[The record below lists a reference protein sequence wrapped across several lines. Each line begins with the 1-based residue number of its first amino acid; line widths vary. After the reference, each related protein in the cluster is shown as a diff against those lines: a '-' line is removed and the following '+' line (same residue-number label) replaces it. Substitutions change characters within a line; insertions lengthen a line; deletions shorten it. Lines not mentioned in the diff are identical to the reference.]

1 MDACDRVISIHR
13 VCRRMR
19 FDTQWRVHATEHKT
33 AHAHMH
39 THTPHKH
46 TLEVTLIPRGWTA
59 HLVADLGT
67 DAAHAQSVHQLTG
80 VTVVPVLV
88 HEGALGHGEGAQLV
102 VQRLVTLLTP
112 ITQKHVIRG

>member
-1 MDACDRVISIHR
+1 MQKDEV
-13 VCRRMR
+13 
-19 FDTQWRVHATEHKT
+19 DTQWRVHATEHKT

-39 THTPHKH
+39 T
-46 TLEVTLIPRGWTA
+46 LEITLIPRGWSA

-112 ITQKHVIRG
+112 ITQNHVIRG